1 MKITNAKQIRTEK
14 KMTLVDVTVRCG
26 LAPSQISNFE
36 RRFDVENLSLKTVCK
51 IAKGLDVKIWDVIN
65 DPNIV
70 KKLHEAVEIET
81 GFFLDRDKSPIAE
94 IREICRITQIELS
107 KKSKITQSQIAKWER
122 DGMDKANVKNFINIA
137 KALHVNICALVW
149 DENLLN
155 LYNEVT

>member
-1 MKITNAKQIRTEK
+1 MTNVKRIRLEK
-14 KMTLVDVTVRCG
+14 KMTLVDVTARCG

-81 GFFLDRDKSPIAE
+81 GFLLDGEKSPIAE
-94 IREICRITQIELS
+94 IKEIRGITQSEIS
-107 KKSKITQSQIAKWER
+107 VKSKISQPQICKWER
-122 DGMDKANVKNFINIA
+122 DGMDKANVKNFIDIA
-137 KALHVNICALVW
+137 NALHVNLCLLIW

-155 LYNEVT
+155 LCNEVIE